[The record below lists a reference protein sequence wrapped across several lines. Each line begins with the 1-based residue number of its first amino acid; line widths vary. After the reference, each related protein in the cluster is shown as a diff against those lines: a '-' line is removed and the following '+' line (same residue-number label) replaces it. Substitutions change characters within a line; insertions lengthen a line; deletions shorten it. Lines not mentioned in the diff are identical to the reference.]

1 MISPSVQ
8 TATVTAYTAT
18 EPPTAVSPKPYPAS
32 SAEPISSAAGLR
44 CSMKRVT
51 GIWSST
57 ISAPLTAMTSPKSP
71 LPNPSRPI
79 DTGSDTYACWKR
91 RARRRLSPTTV
102 MKRPSRAT
110 VSIDTRA
117 GASPVPAPASA
128 IRGRDSGSLRYTT
141 SAQTRTSAA
150 SPRKSSR

>member
-32 SAEPISSAAGLR
+32 SAEPISSIAGLR

-91 RARRRLSPTTV
+91 SARRRFRPTTV

-110 VSIDTRA
+110 VSMDTGA
-117 GASPVPAPASA
+117 GASRASA
-128 IRGRDSGSLRYTT
+128 PGSATRGRDSGSLPNTT
-141 SAQTRTSAA
+141 SAQTSTSVA
-150 SPRKSSR
+150 SPRNSVR